1 MGDKVPFS
9 KGDLFRLKKW
19 VAFELGFEAWLGLKE
34 INFFFFFSGNAR
46 SKEGQGQAW
55 GLGAA
60 GWEKG
65 LLAEGFLT
73 SLRASIDASKTCSA
87 WSLL

>member
-34 INFFFFFSGNAR
+34 INFFSGYAR
-46 SKEGQGQAW
+46 SKEGQAW

-65 LLAEGFLT
+65 RLAEGFLT

>member
-34 INFFFFFSGNAR
+34 INFFFFFW
-46 SKEGQGQAW
+46 KCQEQGGAGA
-55 GLGAA
+55 GLGPGAA

-65 LLAEGFLT
+65 LLVEGFLT

-87 WSLL
+87 WSVL

>member
-34 INFFFFFSGNAR
+34 INIFCFFWKR
-46 SKEGQGQAW
+46 QEQGGAGA
-55 GLGAA
+55 GLGP
-60 GWEKG
+60 GCSRVGE
-65 LLAEGFLT
+65 
-73 SLRASIDASKTCSA
+73 RAPCGRVPNKPQSQH
-87 WSLL
+87 